1 MRGEGEG
8 RRGWKEK
15 KTVKGG
21 REGEEGRQADMQAG
35 KQRGR

>member
-15 KTVKGG
+15 KMVKGG
-21 REGEEGRQADMQAG
+21 RERKGGRQA
-35 KQRGR
+35 GR